1 MEGYIVKLN
10 VSFDPVKLV
19 TSLRETIDLGL
30 LWATRLRRRQSAKL
44 FGLNSPQ
51 LHKSGC
57 LTLSIV
63 SKMMVAAPRPAAN
76 ASRQGEACP
85 KFMAAIKTPKK
96 TWRKSGKCFTSF

>member
-1 MEGYIVKLN
+1 MEGHVVKLN
-10 VSFDPVKLV
+10 VPFDPVQLV
-19 TSLRETIDLGL
+19 PRLRETIDLRFL
-30 LWATRLRRRQSAKL
+30 RATGLRRSWSAKR
-44 FGLNSPQ
+44 FGCDSPVS
-51 LHKSGC
+51 HKSGS

-96 TWRKSGKCFTSF
+96 TWRKRGKCFTSC